1 MKYLHYTYVDAVT
14 GISVDDEPA
23 VNGPKPPDV
32 DGLIFEWA
40 RESRYPTEKPDFF
53 GTCPDDSFVSVPG
66 VRQVLSQTDYEQ
78 MWRDELS
85 ARKVRAITMRQARLQ
100 LLALGVLDTVS
111 NAISSMGQA
120 AQIEWEYAAEV
131 ERSNPLVAG
140 IQQLLEWTDE
150 QLDTYFRE
158 AAKL

>member
-32 DGLIFEWA
+32 DGLTFEWA

-66 VRQVLSQTDYEQ
+66 VRQVLSKTDYEQ

-100 LLALGVLDTVS
+100 LLAIGKLAEVDAAVAG
-111 NAISSMGQA
+111 MGTE
-120 AQIEWEYAAEV
+120 AQIEWEYATEV
-131 ERSNPLVAG
+131 QRSNPLVAG